1 MTLKEAYRVLRRF
14 EDWRG
19 GGDWRT
25 IDEAFPKREHREAI
39 KMVLASQG
47 LDKPIAGCGSCRH
60 YAGGGQP
67 AVCLLRVRGGCKKF
81 EEEDQE

>member
-25 IDEAFPKREHREAI
+25 IDGAFPKREHREAI
-39 KMVLASQG
+39 KMILASQG
-47 LDKPIAGCGSCRH
+47 LDKPIADCEACKHRTSKGVGCS
-60 YAGGGQP
+60 
-67 AVCLLRVRGGCKKF
+67 LLVRGECTQF
-81 EEEDQE
+81 EMKAEDQE

>member
-39 KMVLASQG
+39 KMILASQG
-47 LDKPIAGCGSCRH
+47 LDKPIADCENCRH
-60 YAGGGQP
+60 YAGDSRP
-67 AVCLLRVRGGCKKF
+67 AICKLRVVGECTKF
-81 EEEDQE
+81 KEVKP

>member
-1 MTLKEAYRVLRRF
+1 MTLTEAYRVLRRF

-39 KMVLASQG
+39 QLILASQG
-47 LDKPIAGCGSCRH
+47 LDKPITDCECCHH
-60 YAGGGQP
+60 YAGDDQP
-67 AVCLLRVRGGCKKF
+67 VACKLHVKGECTKF
-81 EEEDQE
+81 EEVNG

>member
-39 KMVLASQG
+39 KMILASQW
-47 LDKPIAGCGSCRH
+47 LDKPIADCGSCRH
-60 YAGGGQP
+60 HAGDSRP
-67 AVCLLRVRGGCKKF
+67 AICKLRVKGECSRF
-81 EEEDQE
+81 EEVEP

>member
-19 GGDWRT
+19 GGDWRA

-39 KMVLASQG
+39 KMILASQG
-47 LDKPIAGCGSCRH
+47 LDRTIADC
-60 YAGGGQP
+60 
-67 AVCLLRVRGGCKKF
+67 
-81 EEEDQE
+81 